1 MIVFEGQL
9 ENEALKYFCKK
20 YVRVFQIIFV
30 ISSIIVTPFMV
41 KIASALSFAAVKLVL
56 TLIAILIVV
65 SLVGIPILYKV
76 KGQDLSPKK
85 IYIKDNIIC
94 SVLKDNVDSK
104 ILGNVKVVCD
114 YGTFYDVVFT
124 KAISNFVCQKD
135 LLTKGTLEEFEA
147 LFDGKIIKI
156 EK

>member
-20 YVRVFQIIFV
+20 YVRLFQIIFV
-30 ISSIIVTPFMV
+30 ISLIMVTPFMV
-41 KIASALSFAAVKLVL
+41 KLASALSFAAVRLVL
-56 TLIAILIVV
+56 TSIAILIVV
-65 SLVGIPILYKV
+65 SLVGFPVLYKV

-85 IYIKDNIIC
+85 VYIRDDIIC
-94 SVLKDNVDSK
+94 SVLKDNVDTR
-104 ILGNVKVVCD
+104 ILEDVKDVYD

-135 LLTKGTLEEFEA
+135 LLTKGTLEEFEE
-147 LFDGKIIKI
+147 LFKDKIVRV